1 MKIKLLLLYV
11 YTISINTFSQ
21 INFQEHVVTTSI
33 NSPRSVY
40 TVDINGDGDL
50 DLLFNGS
57 NKLVWS
63 ENLDG
68 QGNYDLPQIIS
79 TSFNGSNYI
88 YPEDIDNDGDI
99 DVISAEWGEAG
110 IVAWYENTDGLGN
123 FDPKQIITT
132 DIDYARSVY
141 AADLDS
147 DGDLD
152 VISAS
157 NHPDKL
163 AWYENLDGL
172 GDFGAQNIIST
183 TQNTPTIINAV
194 DLDND
199 GDVDVICSSWY
210 DGWIAWYENIDGLGN
225 FGTHQFITG
234 GQIGVE
240 NTMAI
245 DIDND
250 NDYDILSSSYEF
262 YGKVVWCENIDSSG
276 TFGPAQIITTSAN
289 RPQVT
294 AADLDND
301 GDVDVLSA
309 GNTHDK
315 IAWYENLDGL
325 GDFGVQQKISGTAD
339 NGDYFLTTSDVNI
352 DGKVDVLFAS
362 RTDDKIAWY
371 ENLATLSLAE
381 ETASSLLIHPNPTSN
396 ILYIQ
401 SKIKISKIEVLN
413 SIGQVVLFNQNKNE
427 INMTDLSQNIYICKI
442 TDIQGNLELRKIIK
456 K

>member
-57 NKLVWS
+57 NELVWS

-79 TSFNGSNYI
+79 TSFNGSNSI

-99 DVISAEWGEAG
+99 DVISTEWEAG

-132 DIDYARSVY
+132 DVNFVTSVY

-152 VISAS
+152 VISTS

-172 GDFGAQNIIST
+172 GDFGAQNIISLT
-183 TQNTPTIINAV
+183 HNTPNVINAV

-199 GDVDVICSSWY
+199 GDVDVICTSWY
-210 DGWIAWYENIDGLGN
+210 DGKIAWYENIDGLGN
-225 FGTHQFITG
+225 FGTQQVITW
-234 GQIGVE
+234 QIGADH
-240 NTMAI
+240 TMAI

-250 NDYDILSSSYEF
+250 NDYDILTSSYDF
-262 YGKVVWCENIDSSG
+262 GGKLGWFENIDSSG
-276 TFGPAQIITTSAN
+276 TFGPEQIIQTYKTLPKS
-289 RPQVT
+289 VT

-301 GDVDVLSA
+301 GDVDVLYA
-309 GNTHDK
+309 DGEIDK

-325 GDFGVQQKISGTAD
+325 GDFGVQQIISGTAA
-339 NGDYFLTTSDVNI
+339 GGFIFVTTSDVNI
-352 DGKVDVLFAS
+352 DGKVDVLSAS
-362 RTDDKIAWY
+362 SVDDKIAWY